1 MYLATQHISGYEL
14 WLVYQQPLIVQDT
27 QLAFNNS
34 LKYIPFPMRR
44 SKRNRSLSIA
54 SESRK
59 RSRKSTAQEII
70 LIDDADDEDDLAAIL
85 AQIKQQEE
93 SERLAKE
100 LQGSWNDASGSKN
113 PILID
118 EDDEALA
125 KRLAREW
132 ADEDEEMEISAIQP
146 TPSSSYTA
154 SIPLQPSFEIDRPR
168 KVPDHAKSPDKSLSA
183 FRHLFTATRACSK
196 CGKDVPSPRGHVRQ
210 MISRTRSSDR
220 FFNR

>member
-1 MYLATQHISGYEL
+1 
-14 WLVYQQPLIVQDT
+14 
-27 QLAFNNS
+27 
-34 LKYIPFPMRR
+34 MRR
-44 SKRNRSLSIA
+44 SKRNRSLSIV

-59 RSRKSTAQEII
+59 RSRNSTAQEVIV
-70 LIDDADDEDDLAAIL
+70 IDDTDDEDNLAAIL

-100 LQGSWNDASGSKN
+100 LQGSWNEASGSKN

-132 ADEDEEMEISAIQP
+132 ADEDEEIEISSIQP
-146 TPSSSYTA
+146 AAIGGMPSSSY
-154 SIPLQPSFEIDRPR
+154 SIPSQLLLEINKPR
-168 KVPDHAKSPDKSLSA
+168 KAPDHAKSPDKSLIA

-196 CGKDVPSPRGHVRQ
+196 CGEDVPSPRGHVRQ
-210 MISRTRSSDR
+210 MISRTRSFDR